1 MTEPLPQPPPPQTSY
16 PPVDADV
23 DPDLARRNAILGLV
37 LFAFALLV
45 FGGTIGV
52 ALLYLALD

>member
-16 PPVDADV
+16 PPVEV
-23 DPDLARRNAILGLV
+23 DPELARRNAVLGLV
-37 LFAFALLV
+37 LFALV
-45 FGGTIGV
+45 LVIFGGTIGV

>member
-1 MTEPLPQPPPPQTSY
+1 MSEPLPQPPTPRNSY
-16 PPVDADV
+16 PPVEVDAE
-23 DPDLARRNAILGLV
+23 LARRNAVLGLV
-37 LFAFALLV
+37 LFGLVLLV

>member
-1 MTEPLPQPPPPQTSY
+1 MTEPLPQPPPPRTTHE
-16 PPVDADV
+16 PVEVDAE
-23 DPDLARRNAILGLV
+23 LARKNAVLGLV
-37 LFAFALLV
+37 LFGLVLLV

>member
-16 PPVDADV
+16 PPVDV
-23 DPDLARRNAILGLV
+23 DPELARRNAVLGLV

>member
-1 MTEPLPQPPPPQTSY
+1 MAEPLPEPPRPTTTSE
-16 PPVDADV
+16 PVETT
-23 DPDLARRNAILGLV
+23 PEIARRNVLLGLV
-37 LFAFALLV
+37 LFGLCLLV

>member
-16 PPVDADV
+16 PPVEADG
-23 DPDLARRNAILGLV
+23 DLARKNAVLGLV
-37 LFAFALLV
+37 LFGLCLLV

>member
-1 MTEPLPQPPPPQTSY
+1 MTEPLPQPPPPATSY
-16 PPVDADV
+16 PPVEVDAE
-23 DPDLARRNAILGLV
+23 LARRNAVLGLV
-37 LFAFALLV
+37 LFGLCLLV

>member
-1 MTEPLPQPPPPQTSY
+1 MTESLPQPPPPQTSY
-16 PPVDADV
+16 PPVE
-23 DPDLARRNAILGLV
+23 PDGELARKNAVLGLV
-37 LFAFALLV
+37 LFGLCLLV

>member
-1 MTEPLPQPPPPQTSY
+1 MTEPLPQPPAPRTTY
-16 PPVDADV
+16 PPVEPAGEV
-23 DPDLARRNAILGLV
+23 ARRNAVLGLV
-37 LFAFALLV
+37 LFGLALLI